1 MVSTHTLR
9 VKTRG
14 HTDILNLTDEVARLV
29 QSSAVAN
36 GIVNVFVP
44 GSTAA
49 LTTVEY
55 EDGLI
60 ADLRALFE
68 RLAPEHADYQ
78 HNARWHDGN
87 GYAHVR
93 SAFVGPSLAIPF
105 VQHEMLLG
113 TWQQIVLVDFDNR
126 ARTREVIVQIVGD

>member
-29 QSSAVAN
+29 RDSAIAN

-68 RLAPEHADYQ
+68 RLAPERADYQ

-105 VQHEMLLG
+105 VKHEMLLG